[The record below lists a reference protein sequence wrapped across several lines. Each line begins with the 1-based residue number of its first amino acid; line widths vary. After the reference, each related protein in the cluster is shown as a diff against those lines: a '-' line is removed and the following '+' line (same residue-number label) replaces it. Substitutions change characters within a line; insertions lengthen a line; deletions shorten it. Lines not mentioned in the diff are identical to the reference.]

1 MDLQPSLVKSLHG
14 LSKAIDEKV
23 HLLATSGDE
32 QLSEIALE
40 VTKHLFDLGTFR
52 SPKSA
57 LAGVMLIV
65 RCDA

>member
-1 MDLQPSLVKSLHG
+1 MDLQPSLVESLHG

-40 VTKHLFDLGTFR
+40 VTKHLFDLGTFTKV
-52 SPKSA
+52 SLGWCNADSQ
-57 LAGVMLIV
+57 V
-65 RCDA
+65 